1 MKYKLTNTNTG
12 KGTELSRERVVKALC
27 RHHATE
33 KGPKAALCA
42 AVDMCRVD
50 AGETV
55 TLADGWQINV
65 VEDRK
70 Q

>member
-1 MKYKLTNTNTG
+1 MKYKLTNANTG
-12 KGTELSRERVVKALC
+12 RGVELSRKRVVSALC
-27 RHHATE
+27 RHHVIE
-33 KGPKAALCA
+33 RGPEAALRA
-42 AVDMCRVD
+42 AADMCRVD

-55 TLADGWQINV
+55 TLSDGWQINV